1 MEHNTIR
8 NKGGRPPKLEAD
20 RRSKN
25 KHSVY
30 ISDRE
35 LDALGISNRE
45 FKRFVDTY
53 VTETIKA
60 KNGGEQL

>member
-1 MEHNTIR
+1 MEDNTTR

-25 KHSVY
+25 KYSVY

-45 FKRFVDTY
+45 FKHFVDTC

-60 KNGGEQL
+60 KSVGE